1 MLKGPELKVL
11 KWNDLVRRTLAFRTI
26 LSSNGPGNGAV
37 VMSVTGLV
45 RDRRWVVW
53 DREKTGKHLVVCS

>member
-11 KWNDLVRRTLAFRTI
+11 KWNDLVLRTLVFRTI
-26 LSSNGPGNGAV
+26 PSGNGPGNGAV
-37 VMSVTGLV
+37 VLSVTGLV